1 MKPHWFNET
10 VCLDVSMRSTR
21 TGYSDVILLCGM
33 HENTC
38 QVVDDDLPPAP
49 PASLDPKLTEVLCHC
64 AILGKT
70 IVLSR

>member
-1 MKPHWFNET
+1 
-10 VCLDVSMRSTR
+10 MRSTR

-64 AILGKT
+64 ATLGKT